1 MGADFTPYQAT
12 IGVDFTYV
20 ENSIEDEDNPNKK
33 NKISLQIWDTCN
45 SKYKNII
52 FNYYKFFKNSGCRKI
67 QSNYNITFEKCRW
80 SFYCI

>member
-20 ENSIEDEDNPNKK
+20 ENSIEDEDNP
-33 NKISLQIWDTCN
+33 DTCN

-52 FNYYKFFKNSGCRKI
+52 FN
-67 QSNYNITFEKCRW
+67 
-80 SFYCI
+80 